1 MNPNKWYDID
11 IGGIVKA
18 FLDGEYRMGKL
29 EKYRVYLRLQKGK
42 SENKTGNVFGKD
54 LACIRETMA

>member
-1 MNPNKWYDID
+1 M
-11 IGGIVKA
+11 KA

-29 EKYRVYLRLQKGK
+29 EKYRVCLRLQKGK

-54 LACIRETMA
+54 LVCIREKMA